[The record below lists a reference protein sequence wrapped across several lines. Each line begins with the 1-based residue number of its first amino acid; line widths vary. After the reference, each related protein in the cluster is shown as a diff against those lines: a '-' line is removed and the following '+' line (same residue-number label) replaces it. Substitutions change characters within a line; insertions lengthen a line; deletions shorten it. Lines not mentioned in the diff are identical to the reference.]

1 MNMNMN
7 KLMKQAQQMQKKMAE
22 AQEKLKE
29 VEIEVSVGGGMV
41 TARMN
46 GANELLSITIEDELI
61 NKEEKDMLMDL
72 IVSAV
77 NQANEKIEEKKKEE
91 MGKVTGGMNIP
102 GM

>member
-1 MNMNMN
+1 MNMN

-41 TARMN
+41 TAKMN
-46 GANELLSITIEDELI
+46 GANELLSITIEDELV

-91 MGKVTGGMNIP
+91 LGKVTGGMNIP

>member
-1 MNMNMN
+1 MNMN

>member
-1 MNMNMN
+1 MNMN

-91 MGKVTGGMNIP
+91 LGKVTGGMNIP

>member
-1 MNMNMN
+1 MNMN

-41 TARMN
+41 TAKMN

-61 NKEEKDMLMDL
+61 NKEEKDMLRDL

-91 MGKVTGGMNIP
+91 LGKVTGGMNIP